1 MDGNLISERSNQV
14 HIRYEGNSYDVTFA
28 DIDVG
33 DLSTDAEIRQA
44 VARHLNAPA
53 SKLAGFAVDK
63 NASTGDITLRP
74 QATFGL

>member
-1 MDGNLISERSNQV
+1 MEGELISERSNQV
-14 HIRYEGNSYDVTFA
+14 HIRYEGNSYDATFA
-28 DIDVG
+28 DLDVG

-53 SKLAGFAVDK
+53 SKLANFAVDR

-74 QATFGL
+74 QATFG